1 MTQKTQGAEASATT
15 AIAIRPLLTSQMAA
29 QYGVEPAKF
38 LQTLKA
44 TVMPKRQGGEAVQV
58 SDEDLMAFCMVAHE
72 YGLNPF
78 LKEIHAFPNKSG
90 GITPMVGVD
99 GWAKL
104 MNRKP
109 EFDGIEFEATDDAES
124 GKPHSVT
131 ARIYIKGRSRA
142 VSVTE
147 YYSECQRG
155 TEPWR
160 QMPRRMLR
168 HKALIQAVRVAFG
181 FAGIH
186 DEEEALDIAEA
197 TPRAPRNVTPKQPL
211 FKAPVPAQQVQDTP
225 QVEPAQEE
233 PKGAADAMPAPPEA
247 AQPSTQPAPA
257 TELDAKRK
265 KIEGAFIAAGL
276 NFDDLVA
283 FLASRGQDVAETS
296 FGELSEPVV
305 NRLIRALDS
314 FVKQAKQL
322 KEGGAQ

>member
-1 MTQKTQGAEASATT
+1 MTPETQTRKTQGAEAFATT
-15 AIAIRPLLTSQMAA
+15 AIAVRPSLTSQMAA

-38 LQTLKA
+38 LQTMKA

-104 MNRKP
+104 MNRRP

-124 GKPHSVT
+124 GKPFSVT

-155 TEPWR
+155 TDPWR

-186 DEEEALDIAEA
+186 DEDEALDIVEA
-197 TPRAPRNVTPKQPL
+197 TPKAPRNVTPKQPL
-211 FKAPVPAQQVQDTP
+211 FKAPAPVPQVQDTP
-225 QVEPAQEE
+225 QDEPQGDEQPVE
-233 PKGAADAMPAPPEA
+233 ADNAGLNSPDPIRRADLQAVEDVKEA
-247 AQPSTQPAPA
+247 NYAKIA
-257 TELDAKRK
+257 TELDAKRQL
-265 KIEGAFIAAGL
+265 IGDGFTDAGIT
-276 NFDDLVA
+276 FDQFRQWILEA
-283 FLASRGQDVAETS
+283 R
-296 FGELSEPVV
+296 
-305 NRLIRALDS
+305 
-314 FVKQAKQL
+314 
-322 KEGGAQ
+322 